1 MAKVVLVHSFRGGTG
16 KSNTTAN
23 LATTIARTGKR
34 VAVIDTDIQSPGIHV
49 LFGREYVDSQRTLNQ
64 YLWGN
69 CTLEE
74 VAQDVTPD
82 VVSQNNGHIFLVPSS
97 SDASD
102 ITRILHE
109 GYDVRLLKKGFRE
122 LITALNLDYIFVDTH
137 PGLNEETLLCVAIA
151 NILVIILRPDRQDF
165 QGTAV
170 MVDLAR
176 KLRVPKMLMVVN
188 RVMQNSD
195 TEIIR
200 QKLESKYDV
209 PVVGVFPNCDEMQQL
224 ASSDVFS
231 LRYPDHP
238 LTQIYQQVAAEVMAQ

>member
-49 LFGREYVDSQRTLNQ
+49 LFGMEHVDSQRTLNQ

-69 CTLEE
+69 CPLEK

-82 VVSQNNGHIFLVPSS
+82 VVKQNNGHIFLVPSS
-97 SDASD
+97 SDAGD

-137 PGLNEETLLCVAIA
+137 PGLNEETLLCIALA
-151 NILVIILRPDRQDF
+151 NILVVILRPDRQDF

-170 MVDLAR
+170 MLDLAQR
-176 KLRVPKMLMVVN
+176 LKVPKILMVVN

-195 TEIIR
+195 PEMVR
-200 QKLESKYDV
+200 QQLEATYEV
-209 PVVGVFPNCDEMQQL
+209 PVVGVMPNCDEMMQL
-224 ASSDVFS
+224 ASSGLFS
-231 LRYPDHP
+231 LQYPDHS
-238 LTQIYQQVAAEVMAQ
+238 LNQVYQQVAEKVMNP